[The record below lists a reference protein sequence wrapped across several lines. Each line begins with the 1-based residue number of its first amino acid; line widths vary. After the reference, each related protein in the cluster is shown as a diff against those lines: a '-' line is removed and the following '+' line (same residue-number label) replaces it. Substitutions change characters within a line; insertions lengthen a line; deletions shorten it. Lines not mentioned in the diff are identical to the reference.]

1 MLKMLKA
8 MLKAVLKAML
18 ISATLMRAGPYKHD
32 WMSAI

>member
-8 MLKAVLKAML
+8 MLKAVLKAVL
-18 ISATLMRAGPYKHD
+18 ISATRAGPYKHD